1 MGVKV
6 DMDEETKWAL
16 GGACVA
22 ATLAACG
29 DEAVSAPPSL
39 FEAVAGAAWN
49 QTAVRKVLHVFAF
62 GGFAT
67 DEQIKLWATM
77 EPYLAVQEMITL
89 DDFNERISPKPEPP
103 LPGGGLRA
111 LSVHWSGGASL
122 VPADQREQYQ
132 VETWSSPARA
142 WFLAASRCGANPVRQ
157 KIGLLETYYH
167 LAVNQDAGVNNWQM
181 FRYYDDVMNALA
193 ASGSYSEA
201 LAIAASS
208 AAVAAQYNH
217 KDNRFVEGAF
227 EGNEDFGREIHQLY
241 FGILGVD
248 DPEYHEVTTIRN
260 TSKAL
265 TDMKLPQVG
274 PEDDTHEDEVIT
286 FGTEEHYPGALEI
299 HHTQVDGATAHE
311 KIARIVELNRTH
323 AETLANLP
331 VILISVLA
339 DDNLTPAKEEAIR
352 AAWAAQETPN
362 LLHFLRSY
370 ASSTTFHDESRIKYW
385 TSIDRNLIGCNRATL
400 TGFEAYA
407 RFYDAQSMASR
418 EGVQMFRP
426 VHNVFGGQTG
436 LMAAVSGTVFR
447 EAYNN
452 SVERYWTFARAED
465 EDAGWKKDWATVIPK
480 VDDGTW
486 RVKEIAEWLWQRFIA
501 DGLKNFGTLERA
513 HTYALIVA
521 GVDFAVFIDDTAP
534 NAVYSTA
541 DIELDHHESYTDM
554 GIGVV
559 PLASSDSDERITANY
574 RIGLAI
580 NFILATPY
588 AFAQEGK

>member
-1 MGVKV
+1 
-6 DMDEETKWAL
+6 MDEQTKWAL

-29 DEAVSAPPSL
+29 TEDPVPLPPNL
-39 FEAVAGAAWN
+39 FEAVTGSAWN

-62 GGFAT
+62 GGFAS
-67 DEQIKLWATM
+67 DEQIKIWATM
-77 EPYLAVQEMITL
+77 DPAVAVREMITL
-89 DDFNERISPKPEPP
+89 DDFNEQVAPKAES

-111 LSVHWSGGASL
+111 LAVHWSTAGT
-122 VPADQREQYQ
+122 VPEDQREYYK
-132 VETWSSPARA
+132 VDTWSSPART
-142 WFLAASRCGANPVRQ
+142 WFLAASNCGTNPVRQ

-193 ASGSYSEA
+193 ASKPYAEA
-201 LAIAASS
+201 LTIAASA

-241 FGILGVD
+241 FGILGVE

-260 TSKAL
+260 TAKAL
-265 TDMKLPQVG
+265 TDMKLAEVG
-274 PEDDTHEDEVIT
+274 PANDTHSDEQIT
-286 FGTEEHYPGALEI
+286 FGTVEHYPGALEV
-299 HHTQVDGATAHE
+299 HHTQVEGATAYD
-311 KIARIVELNRTH
+311 KIARIIGLNIAH
-323 AETLANLP
+323 AETKANLP
-331 VILISVLA
+331 VLLISFLA
-339 DDNLTPAKEEAIR
+339 DDNLTPAKVDAIR
-352 AAWAAQETPN
+352 AAWAAQDTPN
-362 LLHFLRSY
+362 LLEFLRSY
-370 ASSTTFHDESRIKYW
+370 AISKAFHDESRIKYW

-400 TGFEAYA
+400 TSFEAYK
-407 RFYDAQSMASR
+407 RYYDAQSMAGR
-418 EGVQMFRP
+418 EGVSMFRP

-436 LMAAVSGTVFR
+436 IMAAVSSTVFR
-447 EAYNN
+447 DAYNN

-465 EDAGWKKDWATVIPK
+465 EKAAWKKDWAAVIPK
-480 VDDGTW
+480 MDDGTW
-486 RVKEIAEWLWQRFIA
+486 RVKEMAEWLWQRFIA

-521 GVDFAVFIDDTAP
+521 GVDIAMFIDDTTP
-534 NAVYSTA
+534 NAIYTTA
-541 DIELDHHESYTDM
+541 DIEIEHHEAFADM

-559 PLASSDSDERITANY
+559 PLASSNADERLTANF
-574 RIGLAI
+574 RIGQAI